1 MSRLAEAMAAVETRI
16 QSRPSKNWK
25 DELSDWMH
33 PSAFRERT
41 NHICYSIPRKVFF
54 RQAGLTFLRDA
65 WIGGRVAD
73 ALPSDF
79 VRLAPTGTKMPARE
93 SLSTPLPGQG

>member
-54 RQAGLTFLRDA
+54 RLAGLSVRLIMISFDFKLL
-65 WIGGRVAD
+65 RVA
-73 ALPSDF
+73 
-79 VRLAPTGTKMPARE
+79 V
-93 SLSTPLPGQG
+93 